1 MPRWPAP
8 PFALIAM
15 MCGLVCSARGAQ
27 FPVVPTRA
35 WGSRPGQKLII
46 TWRKVFI
53 NDVNFDGPIHVPR
66 SDIAQII
73 KEANQSDLDD
83 HDPQVVAAIEI
94 AWRGGLQD
102 RGYYH
107 AEVTAEAHSLGG
119 NSNEERVQVTAD
131 VNEG

>member
-53 NDVNFDGPIHVPR
+53 NDVNFGGPIHVLR

-73 KEANQSDLDD
+73 KEANQSDLDA
-83 HDPQVVAAIEI
+83 HDPQWIAAFEI
-94 AWRGGLQD
+94 ALRDAWQD
-102 RGYYH
+102 RGYFPV
-107 AEVTAEAHSLGG
+107 EVTAEVHSLGRK
-119 NSNEERVQVTAD
+119 SHE
-131 VNEG
+131 

>member
-53 NDVNFDGPIHVPR
+53 NDVNFDGPIHVLR

-73 KEANQSDLDD
+73 KEANQSDLDA
-83 HDPQVVAAIEI
+83 HDPVDLGVRDRI
-94 AWRGGLQD
+94 AGCLAGSRILPSGGD
-102 RGYYH
+102 RGSALFGWQLQRGASPGYRPC
-107 AEVTAEAHSLGG
+107 E
-119 NSNEERVQVTAD
+119 
-131 VNEG
+131 